1 MKKIKFSSEVLC
13 LFFIIS
19 TSILF
24 GKVLLDLK
32 NIIGNNINTLIPQ
45 QTIAVNYNVYSYKE
59 KDVIDK
65 LNDISVMRNID
76 ELKDLKNKLKEEKIN
91 VKWLENKLKVY
102 EKDFFNEKT
111 LVVISLVNDNN
122 ISITRVNNIYKK
134 NNYITIGVTQKY
146 KDYESTKKYTWL
158 SVIEIED
165 NKSEISLDVNK
176 IY

>member
-76 ELKDLKNKLKEEKIN
+76 ELKAFKNKLKEEKIN